1 MNIHFIIQFFLK
13 KSSNNHQQQQQQD
26 DADLSDSYSREL
38 PAIQAADASS
48 KFNVSTRSSKSS
60 RSSKQP
66 QLTGS
71 RSKQEI
77 VSEYIQSQNSIDKL
91 HQQHTSSHASLTSS
105 VLNIS
110 KNKNNINNPLMSH
123 SKSSSF
129 SSSSSH
135 SRQSALNNSNCHEQ
149 NNKPSFS
156 SNNEVI
162 YLKEKGSQSPLGG
175 KTKKII
181 SNWIQLNPV

>member
-1 MNIHFIIQFFLK
+1 VNIHFIIKFFQK

-38 PAIQAADASS
+38 PAIQAADTSS

-91 HQQHTSSHASLTSS
+91 HQQHTSSHASLPSS

-110 KNKNNINNPLMSH
+110 KSKNNTNNPLMSH

-135 SRQSALNNSNCHEQ
+135 SRQSTLNNSNCREQ
-149 NNKPSFS
+149 NNKPCFPN
-156 SNNEVI
+156 NNEVI
-162 YLKEKGSQSPLGG
+162 YLKEKGSQSPLEG
-175 KTKKII
+175 KTKNNYIQQIGLKIY
-181 SNWIQLNPV
+181 